1 MFDSFID
8 LFTFNLVFRVISLF
22 IFGLCVG
29 SFLNVVVYRLPIM
42 LQKTWRNQ
50 CLEVLGDECKL
61 AADTSKFN
69 LSTPSSHCPKCKAKI
84 PAWTNIPLLGFILI
98 GGKCIKCKAK
108 ISFRYPIV
116 ELVCGIL
123 FALVG
128 YQFVSLWAI
137 LGSLIFVA
145 MILSLMLIDL
155 DTFLLPDELTL
166 PLVWIGLLF
175 NLNGAISGS
184 LINSVVGAII
194 GYMSLWSLYWA
205 FKLIT
210 KKEGMGYGD
219 FKILAAIGAWLG
231 WQNLV
236 SVLLVSSCLGVIY
249 AISLRISGKLEQGN
263 PIPFGPFLGGAGIV
277 TLLFSMHLF
286 PVIIPS

>member
-1 MFDSFID
+1 MFDSI
-8 LFTFNLVFRVISLF
+8 ISLF
-22 IFGLCVG
+22 EINFIFRIFTLFVLGLCVG
-29 SFLNVVVYRLPIM
+29 SFLNVVVYRLPII

-50 CLEVLGDECKL
+50 CVEVLGNECQL
-61 AADTSKFN
+61 DIDNSKFN
-69 LSTPSSHCPKCKAKI
+69 LSYPSSHCPQCKSKI
-84 PAWTNIPLLGFILI
+84 PAWTNIPIIGFILLR
-98 GGKCIKCKAK
+98 GKCINCKSK

-116 ELVCGIL
+116 ELLTSIL

-128 YQFVSLWAI
+128 YHFTDIWVMT
-137 LGSLIFVA
+137 GSLIYIGI
-145 MILSLMLIDL
+145 MLSLMLIDL

-166 PLVWIGLLF
+166 PLLWIGLLF
-175 NLNGAISGS
+175 NLHGAISGS
-184 LINSVVGAII
+184 LINSVVGAML
-194 GYMSLWSLYWA
+194 GYMILWSLYWC

-236 SVLLVSSCLGVIY
+236 SVLLVSSCLGVVY
-249 AISLRISGKLEQGN
+249 AIFLRLTGKLEQGN

-277 TLLFSMHLF
+277 TLLFANYLF
-286 PVIIPS
+286 PTIIIS